1 MISRRYS
8 SRPVAAS
15 RHTGGF
21 TLVELLVSVAL
32 VALMMLLFA
41 QVFQMAAG
49 SVTQQK
55 GMAELDQRERM
66 LVTILRGD
74 LDQRSFRVVS
84 PFPSGYS
91 VTGLPPLPTG
101 FSMDDRRGYFSISEN
116 DINDRTDDVL
126 QFTIEQDP
134 TDPLTREELPFSG
147 RATLLKGSSEDADD
161 YDTESERNSQLLA
174 ALNQPEFDDGV
185 GVENGVGSSKAAEV
199 SYFLRNG
206 TLYRRV
212 LLIRDKFTDPTG
224 SLEQPQ
230 QLQTGVNYN
239 ANYVGSLTTA
249 TEPGTG
255 IGTFWHD
262 FDYSAYHHTSD
273 NSVLLWFNHI
283 GMLDNSPGAGAIP
296 EFLPDSV
303 PRSLG
308 IPHLRFGHGLFA
320 NDGTTVLD
328 GRPREYDSSS
338 PAKWIG
344 RYTMRETA
352 DPAFGYPGRIPQV
365 SGSDASPMDPATTV
379 TINSEGVVDE
389 YDGGDRG
396 GEDIL
401 LTNVH
406 EFDIKVFDDYVEDQ
420 NGNGTLDS
428 GEDINSNGIR
438 DTLNK
443 FVDLGHSEETAG
455 GDPVGYY
462 HSSKNAGSQ
471 GNRFDTWHPS
481 MPSGFPPPYRA
492 IRPGSAGTW
501 PDDEAPLRAILIR
514 IRYLDVKSNQ
524 MRQVT
529 MGYTFSK

>member
-1 MISRRYS
+1 MISRRFP
-8 SRPVAAS
+8 SRSMAAS

-74 LDQRSFRVVS
+74 LDQRSFRIVS
-84 PFPSGYS
+84 PFPSGLTS
-91 VTGLPPLPTG
+91 LPSPLPAG
-101 FSMDDRRGYFSISEN
+101 FSMDDRRGYLSISEN
-116 DINDRTDDVL
+116 DINDNTDDVL

-134 TDPLTREELPFSG
+134 TDADSREELPFSG
-147 RATLLKGSSEDADD
+147 RATLLKYSGDDPDD

-185 GVENGVGSSKAAEV
+185 GLENGVGSSKAAEV

-212 LLIRDKFTDPTG
+212 LLIRDKFTDPTETDRQP
-224 SLEQPQ
+224 EQ
-230 QLQTGVNYN
+230 LANGVNYGTS
-239 ANYVGSLTTA
+239 YVGSLTSA

-255 IGTFWHD
+255 NGTFWHD
-262 FDYSAYHHTSD
+262 FDYSAYYYTSS
-273 NSVLLWFNHI
+273 SVDRLRFNHI
-283 GMLDNSPGAGAIP
+283 GALDNNPAGASSLGAIT
-296 EFLPDSV
+296 EFGNV

-379 TINSEGVVDE
+379 TINGEGVVDE
-389 YDGGDRG
+389 YDDGDRG

-428 GEDINSNGIR
+428 GEYDNGNGTL
-438 DTLNK
+438 DSLNK
-443 FVDLGHSEETAG
+443 FVDLGHSETSG
-455 GDPVGYY
+455 GTPVGYY
-462 HSSKNAGSQ
+462 HSSKNEGSQ

-492 IRPGSAGTW
+492 TRPGSAGTW